1 MKKENQ
7 EIINDHFNNKKELTL
22 GQKIILADVIK
33 EEVNIGLVDA
43 NDNDSQWRMYV
54 DLLSAFVE
62 APKVKVKDA
71 DTKA

>member
-22 GQKIILADVIK
+22 GQKIILAEVYK
-33 EEVNIGLVDA
+33 EEVGGLVDA
-43 NDNDSQWRMYV
+43 NDNESQWRSYTDV
-54 DLLSAFVE
+54 LSLFAE

>member
-22 GQKIILADVIK
+22 GQKMILADVIK
-33 EEVNIGLVDA
+33 EEINIGLVDS
-43 NDNDSQWRMYV
+43 NDSDSQWRMYI

-62 APKVKVKDA
+62 APKA
-71 DTKA
+71 KAKTE

>member
-33 EEVNIGLVDA
+33 EEVNI
-43 NDNDSQWRMYV
+43 
-54 DLLSAFVE
+54 
-62 APKVKVKDA
+62 
-71 DTKA
+71 

>member
-62 APKVKVKDA
+62 APKAKDK
-71 DTKA
+71 TE

>member
-22 GQKIILADVIK
+22 GQKIILAEVYK
-33 EEVNIGLVDA
+33 EEVGGLVDA
-43 NDNDSQWRMYV
+43 NDNESQWRSYTDV
-54 DLLSAFVE
+54 LSLFAE
-62 APKVKVKDA
+62 APKAKVKDA

>member
-22 GQKIILADVIK
+22 GQKMILADVIK
-33 EEVNIGLVDA
+33 EEINIGLVDS
-43 NDNDSQWRMYV
+43 NDSDSQWRMYI

-62 APKVKVKDA
+62 APKTKTKDA